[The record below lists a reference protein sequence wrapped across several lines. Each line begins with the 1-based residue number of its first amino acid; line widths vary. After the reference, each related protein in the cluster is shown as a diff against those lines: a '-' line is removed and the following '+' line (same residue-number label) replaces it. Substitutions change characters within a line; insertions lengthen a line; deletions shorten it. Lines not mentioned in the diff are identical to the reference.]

1 MTINE
6 IAKSAGVSIGTVD
19 RVLHNRGRVAEETR
33 ETVLRIAK
41 ENGYHP
47 NTFARTL
54 KLKHTFTFGI
64 LIPSLTSEYGYWN
77 LILQGIEKAQEELS
91 PLFVSIVIREF
102 DRGSRESYL
111 KAAHELDALSPDGY
125 VIAPMRTQAARE
137 HLETITAPV
146 VFIDSPL
153 PDCKVLST
161 IAQHPSKSGFL
172 AGRMMHLLKP
182 DGKNFIIVTPP
193 AKAFNSIER
202 AKGFVSFFSS
212 RRDVSI
218 TQITLGEEDRMPD
231 EMRLMNDVDGYF
243 VVNDA
248 AHHLSDVLSK
258 QDEKKHTI
266 IGYDLIDQNRKAM
279 EDGKIDC
286 IISQRPENQGYM
298 AIYLLYHHTVQGLKT
313 PSKEEVPIDI
323 ILKENLPPEGTF

>member
-111 KAAHELDALSPDGY
+111 KANHHSPCRIHRLPPSRLQSTFNHRSAPFKKRIPCRQDDAL
-125 VIAPMRTQAARE
+125 TQARWKE
-137 HLETITAPV
+137 
-146 VFIDSPL
+146 F
-153 PDCKVLST
+153 
-161 IAQHPSKSGFL
+161 
-172 AGRMMHLLKP
+172 
-182 DGKNFIIVTPP
+182 
-193 AKAFNSIER
+193 
-202 AKGFVSFFSS
+202 
-212 RRDVSI
+212 
-218 TQITLGEEDRMPD
+218 
-231 EMRLMNDVDGYF
+231 
-243 VVNDA
+243 
-248 AHHLSDVLSK
+248 HHR
-258 QDEKKHTI
+258 HTT
-266 IGYDLIDQNRKAM
+266 G
-279 EDGKIDC
+279 
-286 IISQRPENQGYM
+286 
-298 AIYLLYHHTVQGLKT
+298 
-313 PSKEEVPIDI
+313 
-323 ILKENLPPEGTF
+323 